1 MAIYKF
7 ITDEDLDLGLQRY
20 YRDTITVGTE
30 KKHIMVKCEAAAS
43 QMIRNKVNNKYDLT
57 LLFPA
62 IAEWN
67 KDAAYVTDTYCYKLG
82 KIYKALQDGANKLPA
97 DNANYWVEEDP
108 RDQLL
113 VKYAATITAYFMLE
127 TVSPR
132 KLTEDIANEF
142 AAIMDWLDEVMKGNE
157 SPDWPLLASGGSN
170 DIPWGS
176 NDKLEH
182 EY

>member
-1 MAIYKF
+1 
-7 ITDEDLDLGLQRY
+7 
-20 YRDTITVGTE
+20 
-30 KKHIMVKCEAAAS
+30 MVKCEGAAV
-43 QMIRNKVNNKYDLT
+43 QMIRNKLNNKYDLL

-67 KDAAYVTDTYCYKLG
+67 KDLPYALDAYCYKTG
-82 KIYKALQDGANKLPA
+82 KIYKCIQAGTNQNPQTAAL
-97 DNANYWVEEDP
+97 YWKEEDP

-113 VKYAATITAYFMLE
+113 VKYAATMTAYFMLE

-132 KLTEDIANEF
+132 KLTEDLVNAF
-142 AAIMDWLDEVMKGNE
+142 AGIMDWLDEVKNGNE

-176 NDKLEH
+176 NNKLEH